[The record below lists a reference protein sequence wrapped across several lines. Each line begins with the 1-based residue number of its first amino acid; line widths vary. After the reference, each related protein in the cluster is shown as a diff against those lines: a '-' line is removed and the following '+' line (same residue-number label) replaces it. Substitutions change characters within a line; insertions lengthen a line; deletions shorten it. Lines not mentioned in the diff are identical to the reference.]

1 MKRSITIMKVGVFF
15 ALLAETY
22 LNAALP
28 SLMEF
33 FGVGAASVQWLTSLY
48 ILTMGLCV
56 PISAFLIKRTTIKE
70 LFVGTMG
77 VFLLGTLLGASAP
90 NFPLLL
96 IARIIQAAGASMTLP
111 LMIHSIMATYEIS
124 QRGKAMG
131 GAMLVVLFAPAIG
144 PTVGAL
150 IMQLFSWRWI
160 FLATTLGGLFVLL
173 WAMKVMDAKGSKQQ
187 VSVDGL
193 SIILSISG
201 FGAFVYG
208 IQQLLA
214 GSNDLILSLI
224 ITAAGIAAIIGFVLR
239 QGALAQPILDLSILS
254 ERVYAIG
261 TLLIVVTHLAVFGS
275 FILLP
280 MYLVN
285 VCGLSPFWAG
295 IAMLPGGFIGALAP
309 SVAGRLYD
317 RLGPRSVVLSGFLLL
332 ALANL
337 LFGVLAGSTNTLV
350 FATIYIILMCGF
362 GITLTPLQT
371 HSLNQLGRSQ
381 LGHGTAILNTSML
394 IASSMGGSVFVA
406 IMSYRS
412 ASLEGTPAPFVG
424 GFSFA
429 YRITALVALAGV
441 LLSLPFG
448 RESKSQ

>member
-15 ALLAETY
+15 GLLAETY

-33 FGVGAASVQWLTSLY
+33 FSVSATSVQWLTSLY

-56 PISAFLIKRTTIKE
+56 PISAFLIKRTTAKE
-70 LFVGTMG
+70 LFIGTIG
-77 VFLLGTLLGASAP
+77 LFLFGTLMGASAP

-111 LMIHSIMATYEIS
+111 LMIHSIMATYEVHE
-124 QRGKAMG
+124 RGKAMG
-131 GAMLVVLFAPAIG
+131 SAMLVVLIAPAIG

-150 IMQLFSWRWI
+150 IMQLLSWRWI
-160 FLATTLGGLFVLL
+160 FLATALGGLFVLV
-173 WAMKVMDAKGSKQQ
+173 WALKTMDTHGQKQQ
-187 VSVDGL
+187 ASADGFSIALSVT
-193 SIILSISG
+193 G

-208 IQQLLA
+208 VQQLLA
-214 GSNDLILSLI
+214 GSNEPIRSSI
-224 ITAAGIAAIIGFVLR
+224 IIAAGIAAIIGFVLR
-239 QGALAQPILDLSILS
+239 QRTLAQPMLDLSILS

-285 VCGLSPFWAG
+285 VCGLLPFWAG

-309 SVAGRLYD
+309 SVAGHLYD
-317 RLGPRSVVLSGFLLL
+317 RFGPRSVVLSGFLLL

-337 LFGVLAGSTNTLV
+337 LFGVLAGCTNALV
-350 FATIYIILMCGF
+350 FVTIYIILMCGF

-424 GFSFA
+424 GFSYA

-448 RESKSQ
+448 RESKSK